1 MGEKNKFERYIRLLI
16 YLAVIILINVVG
28 MTLFFRIDLTGNKI
42 YSLSDVSKDVVSTLS
57 EPLTVN
63 VFFTRNLPAPHNN
76 TERYLRDLL
85 EEYRIHAN
93 QHFNYR
99 FIDVSPKAET
109 GAIEASGNQKL
120 ADNYGIHPVQIQVIE
135 QDEVKFKKAY
145 MGLVLLHGD
154 MIERIPTILSTEGLE
169 YQITTSIQKL
179 NHKISAMLNLEDSI
193 DVKLYLSSSMKAVAP
208 YMGLEQLKDYPDELK
223 EIMDQLNDKNYGRL
237 AYAHVDPSIEKIPQD
252 VRNEDDIMHL
262 EWPDLPQAGIKA
274 GSGMI
279 GLVMTY
285 GGKTISMPL
294 LSAYEIPIIGTRYEL
309 AAIEE
314 IKEAVNQN
322 IEALIDIN
330 ENLGYL
336 ADHGTLPT
344 FSHPSMGMNNSEAV
358 TIFSRLVSRN
368 YSLKPIHLKTDS
380 IPEGLGCLVIARP
393 TEKFSDYELYQID
406 QALMRGTRLAVFMDA
421 FKEEQPQS
429 RQMMGYRPG
438 PTYTPIDT
446 GLQKLLEHYGVR
458 IEPSFVLDENCFKQ
472 RVGQQFGGGE
482 RPIYFAPLISNAQ
495 ISHEPEFM
503 NNIKQLVGLKMSP
516 LTLDEKRIADNGLEA
531 HELFTSSEKSWEMKD
546 RIDLNPMSITPP
558 EADDQQAPRTLAC
571 LLEGRFPS
579 YFKDREIPVKTVEES
594 GDDQEQSDAV
604 SMEPGENPEESES
617 STEKSSEIDLSRI
630 KGRARFIP
638 EGRRPS
644 RVFVTGSSELLKNVI
659 LDEEGKSS
667 NAVFVMNMIDA
678 LNGREDIAAMR
689 SKEQRLNP
697 LHETTALT
705 KMLVKTVNIAGLPIV
720 VIVFGL
726 LMWLKRNARKKQIQ
740 KMFQQ

>member
-1 MGEKNKFERYIRLLI
+1 
-16 YLAVIILINVVG
+16 
-28 MTLFFRIDLTGNKI
+28 
-42 YSLSDVSKDVVSTLS
+42 
-57 EPLTVN
+57 
-63 VFFTRNLPAPHNN
+63 
-76 TERYLRDLL
+76 
-85 EEYRIHAN
+85 
-93 QHFNYR
+93 
-99 FIDVSPKAET
+99 
-109 GAIEASGNQKL
+109 
-120 ADNYGIHPVQIQVIE
+120 
-135 QDEVKFKKAY
+135 
-145 MGLVLLHGD
+145 
-154 MIERIPTILSTEGLE
+154 
-169 YQITTSIQKL
+169 
-179 NHKISAMLNLEDSI
+179 
-193 DVKLYLSSSMKAVAP
+193 
-208 YMGLEQLKDYPDELK
+208 
-223 EIMDQLNDKNYGRL
+223 
-237 AYAHVDPSIEKIPQD
+237 
-252 VRNEDDIMHL
+252 
-262 EWPDLPQAGIKA
+262 
-274 GSGMI
+274 
-279 GLVMTY
+279 
-285 GGKTISMPL
+285 
-294 LSAYEIPIIGTRYEL
+294 
-309 AAIEE
+309 
-314 IKEAVNQN
+314 
-322 IEALIDIN
+322 
-330 ENLGYL
+330 
-336 ADHGTLPT
+336 
-344 FSHPSMGMNNSEAV
+344 
-358 TIFSRLVSRN
+358 
-368 YSLKPIHLKTDS
+368 
-380 IPEGLGCLVIARP
+380 
-393 TEKFSDYELYQID
+393 
-406 QALMRGTRLAVFMDA
+406 
-421 FKEEQPQS
+421 
-429 RQMMGYRPG
+429 
-438 PTYTPIDT
+438 
-446 GLQKLLEHYGVR
+446 LLEHYGVR